1 MNRDGEDDD
10 VHHAQTREEEEEEE
24 EGEEE
29 TNDSINALVSI
40 RVSTVINKHTL
51 FPTGLFYDTSK
62 SGKIAEKL
70 ESDAYAILRER
81 SKRVLAMED
90 LRLMFQKAIEE
101 SYLLNDVKEEKY
113 TTKKNE
119 MKQFRSKCRT
129 MERKLFFAECFANTR
144 DEEFFRHKA
153 DDDDDDD
160 DE

>member
-10 VHHAQTREEEEEEE
+10 VHHAQTREEEEEEEE

-70 ESDAYAILRER
+70 ESDAYAIFAER
-81 SKRVLAMED
+81 SKESSRWKIYE
-90 LRLMFQKAIEE
+90 LMFQKAIEE
-101 SYLLNDVKEEKY
+101 SYLLNDVK
-113 TTKKNE
+113 KKST
-119 MKQFRSKCRT
+119 R
-129 MERKLFFAECFANTR
+129 RKKMR
-144 DEEFFRHKA
+144 
-153 DDDDDDD
+153 
-160 DE
+160 